1 MLVIDSV
8 TLSFFGNKVLS
19 NCYLHCE
26 RGEVVG
32 LLGRN
37 GSGKSSLLK
46 VIFGSLTADYK
57 HLRIDDVII
66 SKAYKAGKV
75 AYLPQEPF
83 WPRHLKVKDLLWGLP
98 QEIIDELSALEN
110 LHITAGNHIGNLS
123 HGEQRIL
130 ECLWILHRP
139 AGYILLD
146 EPFSAIAPIYIE
158 FLQKVIRERSR
169 EKGIIL
175 TDHLYRP
182 LLQVADRVVLLH
194 NNANYQIQEPA
205 DLIRFNYLPE

>member
-8 TLSFFGNKVLS
+8 TLSFLGNKVLS
-19 NCYLHCE
+19 NCYIHCAS
-26 RGEVVG
+26 GEVVG

-46 VIFGSLTADYK
+46 VIFGSLQADYK

-66 SKAYKAGKV
+66 QKAFLAGKV
-75 AYLPQEPF
+75 AYLPQQPF
-83 WPRHLKVKDLLWGLP
+83 WPRHLKVKDLFNELP
-98 QEIIDELSALEN
+98 AVIRDELFAIDTLQISA
-110 LHITAGNHIGNLS
+110 GQSIGNLS

-139 AGYILLD
+139 AKYILLD

-158 FLQKVIRERSR
+158 FLQKVIRERSK

-194 NNANYQIQEPA
+194 NNSNYKIQEPA